1 MKMRSITPAD
11 DAALAQIIRTNLEKR
26 HLNIPGTA
34 YFDPQ
39 LDHLSSFYTA
49 PGANRVYF
57 VLADDA
63 GRVLGGAGIG
73 EFDGFPHWGEV
84 QKLYLHEDARGKGWG
99 RRLMR
104 ALEAWARQAGYRQL
118 YLETHSNLK
127 EAMGLYEALGFQ
139 EIPRPE
145 NVCHT
150 TMDHF
155 YLKTISD

>member
-1 MKMRSITPAD
+1 
-11 DAALAQIIRTNLEKR
+11 
-26 HLNIPGTA
+26 
-34 YFDPQ
+34 
-39 LDHLSSFYTA
+39 
-49 PGANRVYF
+49 
-57 VLADDA
+57 
-63 GRVLGGAGIG
+63 
-73 EFDGFPHWGEV
+73 
-84 QKLYLHEDARGKGWG
+84 
-99 RRLMR
+99 MR